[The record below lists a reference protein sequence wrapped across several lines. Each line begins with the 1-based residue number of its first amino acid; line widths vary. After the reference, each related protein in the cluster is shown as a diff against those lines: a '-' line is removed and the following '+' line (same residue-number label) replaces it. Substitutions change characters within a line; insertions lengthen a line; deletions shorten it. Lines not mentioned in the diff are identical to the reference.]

1 MKQKLVKTAITF
13 FGIMITFT
21 VLSRVAYNIST
32 PIVILGKAE
41 NMEMGPNIIGNG
53 VVEAQEFVPV
63 AVEGQKTIQK
73 ISVLEGQKVKAGD
86 VLYELDLK
94 KLEKEIEEKKKE
106 LKGLEL
112 QIESAKSAQMVA
124 EQAKALTKSQ
134 AVEDYERA
142 VQMADQEIA
151 TAETV
156 WREAQEEYRQ
166 FQGNPSLYPDKTE
179 QECLQKIEETRKA
192 YESAVSAKDENLY
205 QAQKAIDLA
214 DVPEA
219 KDTSVEQAE
228 LTKACVEKQ
237 LSALKELQSAE
248 GKVVSPMD
256 GVVSAVNIQVGGMT
270 SGTADIL
277 IADTSAEMMLKV
289 QFSEENKEHVIVGAN
304 VKLISDVLM
313 ETEKNAVGK
322 LKITAIQ
329 QNTETGAGVEAS
341 IRIPPNTLPIGTS
354 VGVQIETSKK
364 MYSGCIPLEALHQ
377 EEGNQYYVYT
387 TDEKKT
393 ILGTEVIAR
402 RVDVTVE
409 YKGDRYAAVK
419 GLSVD
424 QNIILSSSKQI
435 SDGGRIKPQKQ

>member
-1 MKQKLVKTAITF
+1 MKQKLVKTAIAF
-13 FGIMITFT
+13 FGIMIAFT

-41 NMEMGPNIIGNG
+41 NMEMGSNIIGNG

-86 VLYELDLK
+86 VLYELDMK

-228 LTKACVEKQ
+228 LTKASVEKQ

-256 GVVSAVNIQVGGMT
+256 GVVSAVNIQVGL
-270 SGTADIL
+270 SL
-277 IADTSAEMMLKV
+277 IHI
-289 QFSEENKEHVIVGAN
+289 SEP
-304 VKLISDVLM
+304 
-313 ETEKNAVGK
+313 T
-322 LKITAIQ
+322 
-329 QNTETGAGVEAS
+329 
-341 IRIPPNTLPIGTS
+341 RP
-354 VGVQIETSKK
+354 
-364 MYSGCIPLEALHQ
+364 Y
-377 EEGNQYYVYT
+377 
-387 TDEKKT
+387 
-393 ILGTEVIAR
+393 
-402 RVDVTVE
+402 
-409 YKGDRYAAVK
+409 
-419 GLSVD
+419 
-424 QNIILSSSKQI
+424 
-435 SDGGRIKPQKQ
+435 